1 MMPSMKIT
9 PSLCRAARA
18 LLDMSQG
25 DLATA
30 SSVSRR
36 TVSSFEAGGSAIP
49 ATLAAIQRALEEA
62 GVEFLEGGGIRRR
75 Q

>member
-1 MMPSMKIT
+1 MQNIS
-9 PSLCRAARA
+9 SAQCRGARG
-18 LLDMSQG
+18 LLDMSQRQ
-25 DLATA
+25 LAAA
-30 SSVSRR
+30 SRVSLR
-36 TVSSFEAGGSAIP
+36 TVTNFEAGGSAIP